1 MQLLDLLEKSPVIAA
16 VKEKEG
22 LNRCFQTDCRVVFI
36 LFGSIC
42 DIAEIVGCIK
52 GQGRTAI
59 VHVDLIAGL
68 GTKEVALI
76 SLKASHD
83 IEFDLPDPA
92 ECWIRYCP
100 PTPLV
105 PTSSRSRFTT
115 SSWWKRGNMGMK
127 TKRSTV

>member
-68 GTKEVALI
+68 GTKEVAVQ
-76 SLKASHD
+76 
-83 IEFDLPDPA
+83 F
-92 ECWIRYCP
+92 IREN
-100 PTPLV
+100 T
-105 PTSSRSRFTT
+105 R
-115 SSWWKRGNMGMK
+115 
-127 TKRSTV
+127 